1 MSDKKQ
7 IVFIGL
13 PGSGKTSVGRLVA
26 GRLGRTFSDA
36 DQEISRQAG
45 ISIPEI
51 FATHGEDYFRDL
63 EVEVISRLLRGDTGV
78 IALGGGALTRADTA
92 AALADKEVVFLDVSP
107 AVAGARVGQDSMRP
121 LLQGSDN
128 PSKKITK
135 LEAERRASYLA
146 AATLSVPADG
156 SLSEVATAVIRG
168 LKLEET
174 RPVRCYDLKSLAALP
189 AQSSD
194 KIRKIPVTSGSGYQV
209 IVGGSLS
216 SRIAHK
222 LQDRPRKVFLI
233 CPAPLESAARQ
244 LAQSLTQTGQ
254 VVKVFPHPDGEAAK
268 NIRVVEDAWRIL
280 GENHFSREDAV
291 IALGG
296 GATTD
301 MGGFVAATWLR
312 GIELINVPTSLLAMV
327 DAAVGGKTGINT
339 SLGKNLVGSF
349 YPPSAV
355 ICDLDYLLSLPP
367 RQLRTGLAEVI
378 KCGFIADQKILEL
391 LAECSAEELLAS
403 PAILEEVIS
412 RAIQVKA
419 AVVSQ
424 DLRESGLRECLNY
437 GHTLAHAI
445 EKASCYQ
452 VLHGEAVAIGM
463 VFAAKVAVEMDL
475 LSPSQMENQRRQI
488 AALGLPT
495 TCPKYAFDQL
505 VKVMASDKKVRG
517 GIIRMVL
524 TTADGQVRVVPISDY
539 QLLQSAFNAINQGAD
554 AADNTSS
561 PSGGKGEIG

>member
-1 MSDKKQ
+1 MSVQKQ

-26 GRLGRTFSDA
+26 GRLGRSFSDA
-36 DQEISRQAG
+36 DQEISRQVG
-45 ISIPEI
+45 MNIPEI
-51 FATHGEDYFRDL
+51 FSAHGEEYFRDL
-63 EVEVISRLLRGDTGV
+63 EVEVITKLLRDDIGV
-78 IALGGGALTRADTA
+78 IALGGGALTREETA

-107 AVAGARVGQDSMRP
+107 VVAGARVGEESGRP
-121 LLQGSDN
+121 LLEGSEN
-128 PSKKITK
+128 PRKRIAK
-135 LEAERRASYLA
+135 LEQQRRAGYLA

-174 RPVRCYDLKSLAALP
+174 RPVSRYDLKSLGTLP
-189 AQSSD
+189 VKTSE
-194 KIRKIPVTSGSGYQV
+194 KIRMIPVTSGSGYQ
-209 IVGGSLS
+209 ISVGESLS
-216 SRIAHK
+216 SQICQM
-222 LQDRPRKVFLI
+222 LQERPRKVFLI
-233 CPAPLESAARQ
+233 CPAPLEKEARQ
-244 LAQSLTQTGQ
+244 LAQALTQTGQ
-254 VVKVFPHPDGEAAK
+254 VIKVFPHPDGEAAK

-280 GENHFSREDAV
+280 GENHFSREDA
-291 IALGG
+291 IMSLGG

-355 ICDLDYLLSLPP
+355 ICDLAYLRTLPR
-367 RQLRTGLAEVI
+367 RQLSTGLAEVI
-378 KCGFIADQKILEL
+378 KCGFIADHQILEL
-391 LAECSAEELLAS
+391 LDKASAQNLLAS
-403 PAILEEVIS
+403 PSVLEEVIS

-419 AVVSQ
+419 VVVSQ

-445 EKASCYQ
+445 EKASGYQ

-463 VFAAKVAVEMDL
+463 VFAAQVAVEMKL
-475 LSPSQMENQRRQI
+475 LDSAKMENQRRQI

-495 TCPKYAFDQL
+495 SCPQYSFDQL
-505 VKVMASDKKVRG
+505 VKIMASDKKVRG

-524 TTADGQVRVVPISDY
+524 TTGDGQVCVVPISDY
-539 QLLQSAFNAINQGAD
+539 QVLRRAFHAINQCRGAGVSTG
-554 AADNTSS
+554 NPSS
-561 PSGGKGEIG
+561 GMDKVG

>member
-1 MSDKKQ
+1 MNAKKQ

-13 PGSGKTSVGRLVA
+13 PGSGKTSVGSLVA
-26 GRLGRTFSDA
+26 ARLGRAFIDA
-36 DQEISRQAG
+36 DQEISRQAQM
-45 ISIPEI
+45 SIPEI
-51 FATHGEDYFRDL
+51 FTTRGEDAFRDL
-63 EVEVISRLLRGDTGV
+63 EVKVIDELLRSNIEV
-78 IALGGGALTRADTA
+78 LALGGGALTRPETA

-107 AVAGARVGQDSMRP
+107 TVAGARVGKDSMRP
-121 LLQGSDN
+121 LLQASEN
-128 PSKKITK
+128 PGHQIAK
-135 LEAERRASYLA
+135 LEQQRRANYLE

-174 RPVRCYDLKSLAALP
+174 RPVSHYDLSSLGALP
-189 AQSSD
+189 KQTPE
-194 KIRKIPVTSGSGYQV
+194 KIRQIPVTSGNGYQ
-209 IVGGSLS
+209 ISVGSNFS
-216 SRIAHK
+216 SRIGQI
-222 LQDRPRKVFLI
+222 LQGRPRNLFLI
-233 CPAPLESAARQ
+233 CPAPLEKEARD
-244 LAQSLTQTGQ
+244 LAQSLTQAGQ
-254 VVKVFPHPDGEAAK
+254 VVKIFPHPDGEAAK
-268 NIRVVEDAWRIL
+268 NIRVVEDAWRLL
-280 GENHFSREDAV
+280 GEYHFSREDTV
-291 IALGG
+291 VALGG

-355 ICDLDYLLSLPP
+355 ICDLDYLQTLPP
-367 RQLRTGLAEVI
+367 RQLRAGLAEVI
-378 KCGFIADQKILEL
+378 KCGFIADHKILEL
-391 LAECSAEELLAS
+391 LAAGSVEELLS
-403 PAILEEVIS
+403 SEAILEEVIS

-445 EKASCYQ
+445 EKASSYQ
-452 VLHGEAVAIGM
+452 VLHGEAVAMGM
-463 VFAAKVAVEMDL
+463 VFAAQVAVEMDIL
-475 LSPSQMENQRRQI
+475 TPAQMESQRRQI

-495 TCPKYAFDQL
+495 SCPQYSFEQL
-505 VKVMASDKKVRG
+505 VKIMASDKKVRG

-524 TTADGQVRVVPISDY
+524 TGGDGQVSVVPVSDY
-539 QLLQSAFNAINQGAD
+539 QLLQSAFNSINEGRTAGSD
-554 AADNTSS
+554 PEN
-561 PSGGKGEIG
+561 PSDGESEVG

>member
-1 MSDKKQ
+1 MTVEKQ

-26 GRLGRTFSDA
+26 ARLGRTFCDA
-36 DQEISRQAG
+36 DQEISRQAAMT
-45 ISIPEI
+45 IPEI
-51 FATHGEDYFRDL
+51 FSTRGEDYFRDL
-63 EVEVISRLLRGDTGV
+63 EVDVIAQLLHGNAGV
-78 IALGGGALTRADTA
+78 IALGGGALTRPETVA
-92 AALADKEVVFLDVSP
+92 AIADKEVVFLNVSP
-107 AVAGARVGQDSMRP
+107 ATAGARIGEDSARP
-121 LLQGSDN
+121 LLKGSEN
-128 PSKKITK
+128 PSQKIAQ
-135 LEAERRASYLA
+135 LEKQRRANYLA

-168 LKLEET
+168 LKLAET
-174 RPVRCYDLKSLAALP
+174 RPLSHYDLSSLGALP
-189 AQSSD
+189 KQTPE
-194 KIRKIPVTSGSGYQV
+194 KIRQIPVTSGNGYQV
-209 IVGGSLS
+209 SVGSSLS
-216 SRIAHK
+216 SRIGQI
-222 LQDRPRKVFLI
+222 LQERPRNLFLI
-233 CPAPLESAARQ
+233 CPAPLEQAARH
-244 LAQSLTQTGQ
+244 LAQSLTQAGQ
-254 VVKVFPHPDGEAAK
+254 VVKIFPHPDGEAAK

-291 IALGG
+291 VALGG

-355 ICDLDYLLSLPP
+355 ICDLDYLRTLPL

-378 KCGFIADQKILEL
+378 KCGFIADHKILEL
-391 LAECSAEELLAS
+391 LSECSAEQLLAS

-445 EKASCYQ
+445 EKASSYQ

-463 VFAAKVAVEMDL
+463 VFAAQVAVDL
-475 LSPSQMENQRRQI
+475 QLLTPSQMENQRRQI

-495 TCPKYAFDQL
+495 SCPQYSFEHL
-505 VKVMASDKKVRG
+505 VKIMASDKKVRG

-524 TTADGQVRVVPISDY
+524 TAVSGQVHVVPISDY
-539 QLLQSAFNAINQGAD
+539 QLLQSAFNAINQDED
-554 AADNTSS
+554 AGGGTVN
-561 PSGGKGEIG
+561 PSGGKDEVG